1 MYAVVDVKPPSPNPK
16 PNASRRR
23 TSLENIKKAR
33 AMHNRRVNQ
42 RRRESF
48 DDARAERNRDNL
60 RRERRRRAMERY
72 EEGKA
77 RVLEQ
82 SGFVSTSGGASMSR
96 LLRGGAGSAVGG
108 IPNTKCTN
116 VEAGRDNR
124 RRRAAEAR
132 QAAKARQTQR
142 MRSLRQRMLSNGG
155 SRVSECK
162 TRLFAARLLQEWW
175 RCVRAGKSFDVADL
189 GISSPEGTP
198 LQRSPLGSPT
208 AWAAAQGLGLSVPDV
223 GFGSV
228 TPLGANGGSGGGG
241 DKARKQQQQQPAL
254 DPCTRSPITTSG
266 RFSPGVDGRKRAVGV
281 GVGVGAGDAAGGGR
295 GSGGGVAGGSS
306 SGGEGVEC

>member
-1 MYAVVDVKPPSPNPK
+1 
-16 PNASRRR
+16 
-23 TSLENIKKAR
+23 
-33 AMHNRRVNQ
+33 MHNRRVNQ

-48 DDARAERNRDNL
+48 DDATGASPARLKSMHEFEKKLEKAERNRDNL

-96 LLRGGAGSAVGG
+96 LLRGGGGAGAGG
-108 IPNTKCTN
+108 GGVPNTKSTN

-124 RRRAAEAR
+124 RRRAVEAR

-142 MRSLRQRMLSNGG
+142 MRSLRQRMLSSGGGAGGGAG

-175 RCVRAGKSFDVADL
+175 RCVRAGKSFEIADL

-198 LQRSPLGSPT
+198 LQRSPLGSPK

-228 TPLGANGGSGGGG
+228 TPLGSGGG
-241 DKARKQQQQQPAL
+241 DKARKQQQQQVVL

-266 RFSPGVDGRKRAVGV
+266 RFSPGVDGRKRAVGAGV
-281 GVGVGAGDAAGGGR
+281 GVGVGAGDAAAGCRGGG
-295 GSGGGVAGGSS
+295 GGAVGGASF
-306 SGGEGVEC
+306 GGEGMVC